1 MNDEHRRRKL
11 LTPERE
17 RLIANA
23 LELGAKTIFE
33 LSESLEVS
41 EATIRRDLL
50 SLESQGRIRRV
61 HGGAELLRFP
71 QPEPVFT
78 EKASINRNEKESI
91 ASLALGFIED
101 SDTIY
106 IDGGSTALELAKRL
120 GEKKGLTVVTNSL
133 MAAAELMES
142 HHKLIIVGGEFRH
155 LSRTLVGPLTAQ
167 TLNALRI
174 GKAFLGTIAIDAN
187 AGISTTDPN
196 EAFTKELV
204 MKRSDRVF
212 VLADSSKFS
221 ASSLAL
227 SGTLDDI
234 DVVITD
240 AKITQKA
247 IKSLKAHRI
256 DVVFQD
262 NAAQN

>member
-23 LELGAKTIFE
+23 LEGGAKTIFE
-33 LSESLEVS
+33 LSETLEVS

-78 EKASINRNEKESI
+78 EKASINRAEKESI
-91 ASLALGFIED
+91 ATLALGFIDD

-120 GEKKGLTVVTNSL
+120 NEKRGLTVVTNSL

-142 HHKLIIVGGEFRH
+142 QHKLIIVGGEFRH

-174 GKAFLGTIAIDAN
+174 GKAFLGTIAFDTAD
-187 AGISTTDPN
+187 GISTTDPN

-212 VLADSSKFS
+212 VMADSSKFS

-247 IKSLKAHRI
+247 IKSLKANKI
-256 DVVFQD
+256 DVVFQT